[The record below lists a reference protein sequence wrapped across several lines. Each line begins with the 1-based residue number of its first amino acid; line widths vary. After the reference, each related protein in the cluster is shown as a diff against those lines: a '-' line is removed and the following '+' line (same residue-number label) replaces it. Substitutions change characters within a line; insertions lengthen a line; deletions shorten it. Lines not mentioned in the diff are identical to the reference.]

1 MRRPGFGSRL
11 ARALPFAAIAL
22 SLALNVAALVV
33 PFLSVD
39 VAFKGTSLYSLP
51 RSVKL
56 LWQAGLHVLAVLVAL
71 FSILFPFVKL
81 AVLTWVA
88 TGLGS
93 ERARERWIAR
103 VGNLGRWSMLDVF
116 LASLLLGITNDRFFV
131 DTQALIGLPLFALA
145 IAISLTTGELLE
157 RRSMQRETY
166 RVTPATHGQRALL
179 LLTWLVLLAAV
190 GLPFL
195 QISDWRMRDDTYSLA
210 GLVGSLWG
218 ASGVVAALLAV
229 FVIGVPLLELGAI
242 SVAALAPSRVAS
254 RAARVRRYL
263 ERWSML
269 EVFVAA
275 LAIFM
280 AEGHEFVRTE
290 LRWGTLL
297 LLGALLLHV
306 LGRRALERRLR
317 RMPRRKAVKEPPAV
331 DPARPA

>member
-1 MRRPGFGSRL
+1 MRRTGSRARLL

-22 SLALNVAALVV
+22 SLALNLAALIV

-39 VAFKGTSLYSLP
+39 VAFKGSALYSLP

-56 LWQAGLHVLAVLVAL
+56 LWQAGLHVLAVLVVL
-71 FSILFPFVKL
+71 FSIVFPFVKL
-81 AVLTWVA
+81 GVLVWVA

-93 ERARERWIAR
+93 QSARERWIAR
-103 VGNLGRWSMLDVF
+103 VGSLGRWSMLDVF

-145 IAISLTTGELLE
+145 VAISLTTGELLE
-157 RRSMQRETY
+157 RRSVTRAAY
-166 RVTPATHGQRALL
+166 RVAPATLGQRALL
-179 LLTWLVLLAAV
+179 LVTWLVLLAAV

-210 GLVGSLWG
+210 GLVGSLWS
-218 ASGVVAALLAV
+218 ASKAVSALLAV
-229 FVIGVPLLELGAI
+229 FVIGVPLLELSAI
-242 SVAALAPSRVAS
+242 SVAALAPSRVAG
-254 RAARVRRYL
+254 RAARLRRYL
-263 ERWSML
+263 EHWSML

-317 RMPRRKAVKEPPAV
+317 RMPQRRAAIAVP
-331 DPARPA
+331 

>member
-1 MRRPGFGSRL
+1 MRWGAVRDGL
-11 ARALPFAAIAL
+11 ARALPFAAIAA
-22 SLALNVAALVV
+22 SLGLNVAALVV

-51 RSVKL
+51 RSVRL

-81 AVLTWVA
+81 AVLTWA
-88 TGLGS
+88 ASGRGS
-93 ERARERWIAR
+93 AEARARWLGR
-103 VGNLGRWSMLDVF
+103 VGRLGRWSMLDVF

-131 DTQALIGLPLFALA
+131 DTRALIGLPLFALA

-157 RRSMQRETY
+157 RRLAAREHY

-179 LLTWLVLLAAV
+179 AATWLVLLAAV

-195 QISDWRMRDDTYSLA
+195 EISDWRMRDEAYSLA

-218 ASGVVAALLAV
+218 ASVIVAALIAV
-229 FVIGVPLLELGAI
+229 FVIGLPLFELVAI
-242 SVAALAPSRVAS
+242 SVAALASSRTAA
-254 RAARVRRYL
+254 RAARWRRYL

-269 EVFVAA
+269 EVFVVA
-275 LAIFM
+275 LAIFL

-290 LRWGTLL
+290 LRYGTLL
-297 LLGALLLHV
+297 LLGALMLHV
-306 LGRRALERRLR
+306 LCRRALERRLR
-317 RMPRRKAVKEPPAV
+317 RMPSRAVA
-331 DPARPA
+331 

>member
-1 MRRPGFGSRL
+1 MRLARWGSRL
-11 ARALPFAAIAL
+11 ASALPFAAIAA
-22 SLALNVAALVV
+22 SLALNVTALVV

-56 LWQAGLHVLAVLVAL
+56 LWQAGLHVLAVLVVL

-81 AVLTWVA
+81 GVLTWMA

-93 ERARERWIAR
+93 ESARERWLAR
-103 VGNLGRWSMLDVF
+103 VGSLGRWSMLDVF
-116 LASLLLGITNDRFFV
+116 LAALLLGITNERFFV
-131 DTQALIGLPLFALA
+131 DTRALVGLPLFALA

-157 RRSMQRETY
+157 RRYAARAAY
-166 RVTPATHGQRALL
+166 RVVPATLGQRVLL
-179 LLTWLVLLAAV
+179 AVTWLVLLAAL

-195 QISDWRMRDDTYSLA
+195 QIADWRMRDDAYSLA
-210 GLVGSLWG
+210 GLVTSLWE
-218 ASGVVAALLAV
+218 ASPTVSALIAV
-229 FVIGVPLLELGAI
+229 FVIGVPLVELALL
-242 SVAALAPSRVAS
+242 SVAALAGSRTAA
-254 RAARVRRYL
+254 RAARARRYL

-306 LGRRALERRLR
+306 LCRRALERRMR
-317 RMPRRKAVKEPPAV
+317 RMPKRAAGNTVP
-331 DPARPA
+331 